1 MKQFAPLQSC
11 DLNPPAAA
19 DCPDEVI
26 ARIRAAI
33 ASVRF
38 GSVEVVIQDS
48 RVVQIERTEKFRF
61 DRSR

>member
-1 MKQFAPLQSC
+1 MKQPGQRQSLESSAPPLV
-11 DLNPPAAA
+11 DGT
-19 DCPDEVI
+19 DEVL
-26 ARIRAAI
+26 ARIRDAI

-61 DRSR
+61 DRPR

>member
-1 MKQFAPLQSC
+1 MKQSAQQQS
-11 DLNPPAAA
+11 LESSTA
-19 DCPDEVI
+19 DCPNEVLR
-26 ARIRAAI
+26 RIRDAI

-61 DRSR
+61 DRPR